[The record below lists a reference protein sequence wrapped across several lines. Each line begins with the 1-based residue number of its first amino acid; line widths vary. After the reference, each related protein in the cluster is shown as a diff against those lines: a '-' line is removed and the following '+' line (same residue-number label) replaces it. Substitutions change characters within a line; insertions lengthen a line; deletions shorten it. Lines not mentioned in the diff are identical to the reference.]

1 MDATSLATVWATVGL
16 LIFIGIVVYLKVPG
30 MIAKAL
36 DARAAKIR
44 TDLDEASRLREEAQA
59 LLAEFQQKRK
69 DAEKEAADIVT
80 EAKREAEL
88 LLADAHKKTEDYV
101 QRRTVMAE
109 QKIAQAEREAVNEVR
124 SSAVDIAVEAARKLL
139 AGSADI
145 KAGEEL
151 FKSSLQELK
160 SKLN

>member
-1 MDATSLATVWATVGL
+1 MDATSLATVWVTVGL
-16 LIFIGIVVYLKVPG
+16 VLFLGILVYFKVPG
-30 MIAKAL
+30 FISRAL
-36 DARAAKIR
+36 DARAEKIHS
-44 TDLDEASRLREEAQA
+44 DLDEARRLREEAQA

-80 EAKREAEL
+80 AAKREAEIL
-88 LLADAHKKTEDYV
+88 LGEAHKKTEDYV
-101 QRRTVMAE
+101 ARRAAIAE

-124 SSAVDIAVEAARKLL
+124 SSAVDIAVEAARRLL
-139 AGSADI
+139 ADNADI
-145 KAGEEL
+145 KAGEQL

>member
-1 MDATSLATVWATVGL
+1 MDATSLATVWVTVAL
-16 LIFIGIVVYLKVPG
+16 VIFLGIVVYLKVPG
-30 MIAKAL
+30 MISKAL

-44 TDLDEASRLREEAQA
+44 ADLDDARRLREEAKA

-69 DAEKEAADIVT
+69 DAEKEAADIVAA
-80 EAKREAEL
+80 AKREAEL

-139 AGSADI
+139 SASADI